1 MELKDRIRKL
11 RTDAGLSTTALAS
24 KFDKSEAA
32 VRAWEGGRTKPDADG
47 LIQISKYF
55 DCSVDYLLGLS
66 EYKTA
71 TERER
76 LFESITDEESQVI
89 VTSPDFVECLS
100 GLVTRLRK
108 LPEKEQGDILEF
120 INYYTSHEYTNTDRG
135 VIFALLK
142 GATTLSFA
150 PRKD

>member
-1 MELKDRIRKL
+1 MELKDRIREL
-11 RTDAGLSTTALAS
+11 RTDAGLSTTQLAS
-24 KFDKSEAA
+24 VFEKSEAA

-47 LIQISKYF
+47 LIELSKYF
-55 DCSVDYLLGLS
+55 GCSVDYLLGIS

-71 TERER
+71 SEREL
-76 LFESITDEESQVI
+76 LFESITDEDSQII
-89 VTSPDFVECLS
+89 VTSPDFVACLS
-100 GLVTRLRK
+100 GLVTRLLP
-108 LPEKEQGDILEF
+108 LPEKERGDILEF
-120 INYYTSHEYTNTDRG
+120 INYYIAHDYTNTDRG

>member
-11 RTDAGLSTTALAS
+11 RTDAGLSTTYLAS
-24 KFDKSEAA
+24 VFDKSEAA

-47 LIQISKYF
+47 LTELAKYF

-71 TERER
+71 SERER
-76 LFESITDEESQVI
+76 LFESITDEDSQEI
-89 VTSPDFVECLS
+89 VTHPDFVACLS
-100 GLVTRLRK
+100 SLVLRLRK
-108 LPEKEQGDILEF
+108 LPEKERGDILDF
-120 INYYTSHEYTNTDRG
+120 INYYTAHDYTNTDRG

-150 PRKD
+150 PRKE